1 MEGTKME
8 VTKIEEPEKKYI
20 KQYVDLLLKQKE
32 FKDFFNKKREE
43 IRTEYSK
50 QGVNVALV
58 ERGIREV
65 KSELKEKKRKEN
77 KKCRDCRCLLN
88 QENCSKSQLGLNNS
102 RCKECVKVRNK
113 KRGK

>member
-1 MEGTKME
+1 MEVKME
-8 VTKIEEPEKKYI
+8 ELEDEYLKQYLELTKEEKK
-20 KQYVDLLLKQKE
+20 VKE
-32 FKDFFNKKREE
+32 LFAKKYEE

-50 QGVNVALV
+50 LGVNVAGV
-58 ERGIREV
+58 EKAIRV
-65 KSELKEKKRKEN
+65 LQSELKENKRKEN
-77 KKCRDCRCLLN
+77 KKCRDCGCSLN